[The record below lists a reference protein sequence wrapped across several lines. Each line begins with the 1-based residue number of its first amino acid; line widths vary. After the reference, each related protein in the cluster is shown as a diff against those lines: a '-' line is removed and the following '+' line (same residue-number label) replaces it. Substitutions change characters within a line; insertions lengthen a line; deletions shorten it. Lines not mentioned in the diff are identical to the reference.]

1 MATNSGSKNH
11 RLPADELEL
20 IRKYIHGCH
29 ILHYYNVVDAYG
41 HLSVRLS
48 ESVFM
53 MSRYMAPALVSST
66 DDMVLYNVETGEA
79 LQKDAPRGFSERF
92 IHSEIY
98 KAYPKVQSVV
108 HSHSLEVV
116 PFSISSTPLRAC
128 FHMAGFLGT
137 SVPVWDAATVYR
149 EDPSAS
155 QDMLVR
161 STGAGASLA
170 KALGPADSEGL
181 PKYPVALMRGHG
193 FVATANNIEMA
204 ISKSI
209 YTQQNAQIQR
219 AAVGLSG
226 GMGDVQFFT
235 EREAHDAGMTAI
247 AGAAKPWPLWVAEVK
262 GHSLYKNSV

>member
-1 MATNSGSKNH
+1 MTDWEAT
-11 RLPADELEL
+11 
-20 IRKYIHGCH
+20 
-29 ILHYYNVVDAYG
+29 
-41 HLSVRLS
+41 
-48 ESVFM
+48 
-53 MSRYMAPALVSST
+53 T
-66 DDMVLYNVETGEA
+66 
-79 LQKDAPRGFSERF
+79 GFSERF

-98 KAYPKVQSVV
+98 KTYPKVQSVV

-149 EDPSAS
+149 ENPSAS

-161 STGAGASLA
+161 STELGESLA
-170 KALGPADSEGL
+170 KTLGPADGEGL

-193 FVATANNIEMA
+193 FVVTAENIEMA

-209 YTQQNAQIQR
+209 YTTQNAQIQR

-226 GMGDVQFFT
+226 GMEEVRVFS
-235 EREAHDAGMTAI
+235 EREAHDAGQTAI

-262 GHSLYKNSV
+262 GNPLYKNAV

>member
-1 MATNSGSKNH
+1 M
-11 RLPADELEL
+11 
-20 IRKYIHGCH
+20 I
-29 ILHYYNVVDAYG
+29 
-41 HLSVRLS
+41 
-48 ESVFM
+48 F
-53 MSRYMAPALVSST
+53 T
-66 DDMVLYNVETGEA
+66 DCETIT
-79 LQKDAPRGFSERF
+79 GFSERF

-98 KAYPKVQSVV
+98 KAYPKVQSIV

-219 AAVGLSG
+219 AAAGLSG